1 MRNPTRHVAAAQC
14 LALAAYSFNAIA
26 EDAASAAPSLSG
38 EWISL
43 ILPLLLVVVAGVAAL
58 WLIKRRY
65 AGASGNEALRI
76 RSVLAVGP
84 RERIVLLETERQM
97 LVVGVC
103 PTSMNTLAQWPL
115 DRSASEMRSDTHL

>member
-1 MRNPTRHVAAAQC
+1 MKNPFRHVAAAQC
-14 LALAAYSFNAIA
+14 LALAAYSFDAVA
-26 EDAASAAPSLSG
+26 EDAAGAAPSLSG

-65 AGASGNEALRI
+65 AGAGGNEALRI

-84 RERIVLLETERQM
+84 RERIVLLETEHQM

-103 PTSMNTLAQWPL
+103 PTSMNTLAQWPV
-115 DRSASEMRSDTHL
+115 DRAASETRSDTHL